1 MPADYPANANPS
13 ALSSDKVWCRGGSS
27 IIGPLGDILAGP
39 LWDTEGI
46 LYADVSGSAVKPVCV
61 YADVRST

>member
-1 MPADYPANANPS
+1 M
-13 ALSSDKVWCRGGSS
+13 WCRGGSV

-46 LYADVSGSAVKPVCV
+46 ICATIDLVDITGAKLDFDATGHYGRSDIFQLK
-61 YADVRST
+61 VRK